1 MAGGKE
7 RLSKDQDSAALAVR
21 APVRSDGPA
30 IARFAAAMPPR
41 DLLFLARDI
50 REPKVLEAW
59 LAAQEQGQIAS
70 LIAVAANDAGGGE
83 VVATI
88 AALSDRLSWSPHV
101 WDIRLLV
108 APQWRGQGLG
118 RRLLDQA
125 ITAAVA
131 GGAAKL
137 TARMTPDQA
146 GAITLFE
153 ECGFRAEA
161 LLRDQL
167 RAADGS
173 LHDLAVLALDPAREA
188 ARREAFGD

>member
-1 MAGGKE
+1 MTDKTE
-7 RLSKDQDSAALAVR
+7 IAVR
-21 APVRSDGPA
+21 APARADAPA
-30 IARFAAAMPPR
+30 LARFAAAMPPH

-59 LAAQEQGQIAS
+59 LAAQEHGQIAS
-70 LIAVAANDAGGGE
+70 LIAVADGE

-88 AALSDRLSWSPHV
+88 AALSDRFSWSPHV
-101 WDIRLLV
+101 WDVRLLV
-108 APQWRGQGLG
+108 APGWRGKGLG
-118 RRLLDQA
+118 RRLLDQIVTDA
-125 ITAAVA
+125 IAAGA
-131 GGAAKL
+131 GKL

-161 LLRDQL
+161 LLL
-167 RAADGS
+167 GHVRAADGT
-173 LHDLAVLALDPAREA
+173 LHDLAVLSLDPARAA

>member
-1 MAGGKE
+1 MSEEISIRAPGRE
-7 RLSKDQDSAALAVR
+7 DAAALA
-21 APVRSDGPA
+21 
-30 IARFAAAMPPR
+30 RFAQAMPPH

-50 REPKVLEAW
+50 REPKVLDAW
-59 LAAQEQGQIAS
+59 LRSQEAGHIAS
-70 LIAVAANDAGGGE
+70 LVAVSGGE

-88 AALSDRLSWSPHV
+88 AALSDRFSWSPHV

-108 APQWRGQGLG
+108 APDARGKGLG
-118 RRLLDQA
+118 RRLLGAIVDQA
-125 ITAAVA
+125 IAAGA
-131 GGAAKL
+131 GKL

-161 LLRDQL
+161 MLLGHV

-173 LHDLAVLALDPAREA
+173 LHDLAVQALDPASAA

>member
-1 MAGGKE
+1 MSKPNDSSAITIRAPE
-7 RLSKDQDSAALAVR
+7 RADIAAL
-21 APVRSDGPA
+21 
-30 IARFAAAMPPR
+30 ARFAAAMPPH

-50 REPKVLEAW
+50 REPKVLDAW
-59 LAAQEQGQIAS
+59 LSAQEQGQIAT
-70 LIAVAANDAGGGE
+70 LVAVAGDD

-88 AALSDRLSWSPHV
+88 AALSDRFSWSPHV

-108 APQWRGQGLG
+108 APDWRGQGLG
-118 RRLLDQA
+118 RKLLDQA
-125 ITAAVA
+125 IGEAIAA
-131 GGAAKL
+131 GAAKL
-137 TARMTPDQA
+137 TARMIPDQT

-161 LLRDQL
+161 LLQGQV

-173 LHDLAVLALDPAREA
+173 LHDLAVLALDPARAA

>member
-1 MAGGKE
+1 MTDNAIE
-7 RLSKDQDSAALAVR
+7 VR
-21 APVRSDGPA
+21 APLRSDGPA
-30 IARFAAAMPPR
+30 LARFAAAMPPH

-59 LAAQEQGQIAS
+59 LSAQEQGTITS
-70 LIAVAANDAGGGE
+70 LIAASGGE

-88 AALSDRLSWSPHV
+88 AALSDRFSWSPHV

-108 APQWRGQGLG
+108 APGARGKGLG
-118 RRLLDQA
+118 RRLLA
-125 ITAAVA
+125 EIVTAAIAA
-131 GGAAKL
+131 GAGKL

-153 ECGFRAEA
+153 EGGFRAEA
-161 LLRDQL
+161 MLLGQVK
-167 RAADGS
+167 AADGS
-173 LHDLAVLALDPAREA
+173 LHDLAVLSLDPAREA

>member
-1 MAGGKE
+1 MNKPNDSSAITIRAPE
-7 RLSKDQDSAALAVR
+7 RADTAALT
-21 APVRSDGPA
+21 
-30 IARFAAAMPPR
+30 RFAAAMPPH

-50 REPKVLEAW
+50 REPKVLDAW
-59 LAAQEQGQIAS
+59 LSAQEQGQIAT
-70 LIAVAANDAGGGE
+70 LVAVAGDE

-88 AALSDRLSWSPHV
+88 AALSDRFSWSPHV

-108 APQWRGQGLG
+108 APDWRGQGLG
-118 RRLLDQA
+118 RKLLDQA
-125 ITAAVA
+125 IGEAIAA
-131 GGAAKL
+131 GAAKL
-137 TARMTPDQA
+137 TARMTPDQT

-161 LLRDQL
+161 LLQGQV

-173 LHDLAVLALDPAREA
+173 LHDLAVLALDPARAA

>member
-1 MAGGKE
+1 MSMIHQIGGSAITL
-7 RLSKDQDSAALAVR
+7 RPPGADDAAALAQ
-21 APVRSDGPA
+21 
-30 IARFAAAMPPR
+30 FAAAMPPH

-50 REPKVLEAW
+50 RQPKVLDAW
-59 LAAQEQGQIAS
+59 LSAQADGQIAS
-70 LIAVAANDAGGGE
+70 LIAVADGA

-108 APQWRGQGLG
+108 APEWRGKGLG
-118 RRLLDQA
+118 RVLLDAA
-125 ITAAVA
+125 ITAALDA
-131 GGAAKL
+131 GAAKL

-161 LLRDQL
+161 MLHGQLRD
-167 RAADGS
+167 AAGG
-173 LHDLAVLALDPAREA
+173 LHDLAVLALDPARAA

>member
-1 MAGGKE
+1 MSE
-7 RLSKDQDSAALAVR
+7 EISVR
-21 APVRSDGPA
+21 APGRGDA
-30 IARFAAAMPPR
+30 DALARFAKAMPEH

-59 LAAQEQGQIAS
+59 LRSQEEGHIAS
-70 LIAVAANDAGGGE
+70 LVAVQGGE

-88 AALSDRLSWSPHV
+88 AALSDRFSWSPHV

-108 APQWRGQGLG
+108 SPDARGKGLG
-118 RRLLDQA
+118 RKLLGA
-125 ITAAVA
+125 IVDSAIAAGA
-131 GGAAKL
+131 GKL

-161 LLRDQL
+161 MLKDQV
-167 RAADGS
+167 RAPDGS
-173 LHDLAVLALDPAREA
+173 LHDLAVLSLDPAREA
-188 ARREAFGD
+188 ARRGAFGD

>member
-1 MAGGKE
+1 MSEEISVRAPGRE
-7 RLSKDQDSAALAVR
+7 DAAALA
-21 APVRSDGPA
+21 
-30 IARFAAAMPPR
+30 RFAGAMPEH

-59 LAAQEQGQIAS
+59 LRSQEEGHIAS
-70 LIAVAANDAGGGE
+70 LVAVSGGE

-88 AALSDRLSWSPHV
+88 AALSDRFSWSPHV

-108 APQWRGQGLG
+108 APAARGKGLG
-118 RRLLDQA
+118 RKMLGAIVDQA
-125 ITAAVA
+125 IAAGA
-131 GGAAKL
+131 GKL

-161 LLRDQL
+161 MLKDQVK
-167 RAADGS
+167 APDGS
-173 LHDLAVLALDPAREA
+173 LHDLAVLSLDPSREA